1 MFKLVRSRTWF
12 YADSW
17 KARASVQ
24 CTKNNNSTDQENVEA
39 RFGIASLVAW
49 AALFVSN
56 FLEIDPVTQ
65 IYPKFSFSKQSPR
78 LCSSKEQLYFFLVQ
92 FNTTDRLFVKLQAY
106 LIKIVHLKLVYEEFN
121 FYPIQT
127 LTCLV
132 RECFISSV
140 KSRGD
145 REIEEYYRIQHF
157 WTRLKAKSL
166 ISFVIL

>member
-1 MFKLVRSRTWF
+1 M
-12 YADSW
+12 
-17 KARASVQ
+17 
-24 CTKNNNSTDQENVEA
+24 
-39 RFGIASLVAW
+39 
-49 AALFVSN
+49 FVSN
-56 FLEIDPVTQ
+56 FLEIDPMTQ

-145 REIEEYYRIQHF
+145 NLRSTIDFNILNNFGSEILDQFCHTIV
-157 WTRLKAKSL
+157 RLDVPSSQGQNSL
-166 ISFVIL
+166 YVSRLTLRR